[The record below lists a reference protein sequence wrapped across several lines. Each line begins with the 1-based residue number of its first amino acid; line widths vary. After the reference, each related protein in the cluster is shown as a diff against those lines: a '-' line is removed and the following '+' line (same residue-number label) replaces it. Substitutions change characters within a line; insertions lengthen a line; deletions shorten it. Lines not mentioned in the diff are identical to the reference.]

1 MRKRSAAKR
10 RKAAAMDLF
19 DYMRANTME
28 KESPLA
34 SRMRP
39 TTLDEVVGQKHII
52 GKDKLLYRAIKAD
65 KLGSVIFYGP
75 PGTGKTTLAKVIANT
90 TSARFEQINATVAGK
105 KDMEEIVKNAKDS
118 IGMYGQ
124 KTILFVEEIHRFN
137 KSQQDYLL
145 PFVEDGTIT
154 LIGATTENPYFEV
167 NNALLSRSRIFEL
180 KPLEKQDIRE
190 LVMRAVYDTEKGM
203 GTYGADITDEAADF
217 LADVANGDARAALNA
232 VELGILTTDK
242 SDDGKIHITIDVAAE
257 CIQKRVVRYDHDGDN
272 HYDTI
277 SAFIKSMR
285 GSDPDAAVYYLA
297 RMLYA
302 GEDVKFIARR
312 IMICASEDVGNA
324 DPNALVV
331 AVSAAQAVER
341 IGMPESQI
349 ILSQAAAY
357 VATAPKSNAAYMG
370 IAKAMKTVAD
380 TRTMPVP
387 AHLQD
392 RHYKGAEKLGHG
404 LGYKYAH
411 DYPNHYVTQQYLP
424 DGVEGMRFYE
434 PSENGYEKKIR
445 EHMEFIKREAG
456 ETE

>member
-1 MRKRSAAKR
+1 
-10 RKAAAMDLF
+10 MDLF

-124 KTILFVEEIHRFN
+124 KTILFVDEIHRFN

-167 NNALLSRSRIFEL
+167 NNALLSRSRLFEL

-392 RHYKGAEKLGHG
+392 KHYKGAEKLGHG

-424 DGVEGMRFYE
+424 DGMEGMRFYE

>member
-1 MRKRSAAKR
+1 
-10 RKAAAMDLF
+10 MDLF
-19 DYMRANTME
+19 DYMREQN
-28 KESPLA
+28 KETSGPLA

-39 TTLDEVVGQKHII
+39 TTLDEVVGQQHIV

-65 KLGSVIFYGP
+65 KLSSIIFYGP
-75 PGTGKTTLAKVIANT
+75 PGTGKTTLAKVIAHT
-90 TSARFEQINATVAGK
+90 TSAEFMQINATSAGK
-105 KDMEEIVKNAKDS
+105 KDMEEVVEQAKNNQ
-118 IGMYGQ
+118 GMYQ
-124 KTILFVEEIHRFN
+124 KKTILFIDEIHRFN
-137 KSQQDYLL
+137 KGQQDYLL

-203 GTYGADITDEAADF
+203 GTYSADITDEAADF

-424 DGVEGMRFYE
+424 DGMEGMRFYE